1 MRHFPS
7 LRVGFEFPRIQR
19 VKTYSYFFAFR
30 FSKAQFQQEKE
41 WKETGRSTKSDLKNV
56 NMATAVF
63 ETEIRKEQHEREKAW
78 KEKSRNTKKEYED
91 VNMAKAAF
99 G

>member
-1 MRHFPS
+1 MPS
-7 LRVGFEFPRIQR
+7 TIIERIILQLLTLFLGHDNR
-19 VKTYSYFFAFR
+19 
-30 FSKAQFQQEKE
+30 KAQFQQEKE
-41 WKETGRSTKSDLKNV
+41 WKETGRATKSDLKNV
-56 NMATAVF
+56 NMATAVQI

-78 KEKSRNTKKEYED
+78 KETKTATIKSNED

>member
-1 MRHFPS
+1 
-7 LRVGFEFPRIQR
+7 
-19 VKTYSYFFAFR
+19 
-30 FSKAQFQQEKE
+30 
-41 WKETGRSTKSDLKNV
+41 
-56 NMATAVF
+56 MATAVI

-78 KEKSRNTKKEYED
+78 KETGRVTKKSNED

>member
-1 MRHFPS
+1 MIDTDS
-7 LRVGFEFPRIQR
+7 LIWAYR
-19 VKTYSYFFAFR
+19 
-30 FSKAQFQQEKE
+30 KAQHEREKD
-41 WKETGRSTKSDLKNV
+41 WKETGRATKSDLKNV
-56 NMATAVF
+56 NMATAVI

-78 KEKSRNTKKEYED
+78 KETGRVTKKANED